1 MHQLT
6 NQMGEMRVDVTQTH
20 QILLA
25 MQQEQAQQW
34 AAWRV
39 YHGID
44 PPQP

>member
-6 NQMGEMRVDVTQTH
+6 NQMGEMRVDVARNRQL
-20 QILLA
+20 LLA

-34 AAWRV
+34 RA
-39 YHGID
+39 YNGIG